1 MKIRVEMNKIQT
13 KKTIAS
19 ISETK
24 SWFFEKINKIDKTI
38 ARFITKKK
46 KGRGLNKIRNEKGE
60 VTTDSTEIQRI
71 IRDYHKQL
79 YANKMDNLEEM
90 GKFLERCSVLRLSQ
104 EERENMNRSI
114 IRTEIETMT

>member
-13 KKTIAS
+13 KKTITS

-46 KGRGLNKIRNEKGE
+46 REEDSIKLEMKKEKLQLTPQKYKG
-60 VTTDSTEIQRI
+60 
-71 IRDYHKQL
+71 
-79 YANKMDNLEEM
+79 
-90 GKFLERCSVLRLSQ
+90 
-104 EERENMNRSI
+104 
-114 IRTEIETMT
+114 